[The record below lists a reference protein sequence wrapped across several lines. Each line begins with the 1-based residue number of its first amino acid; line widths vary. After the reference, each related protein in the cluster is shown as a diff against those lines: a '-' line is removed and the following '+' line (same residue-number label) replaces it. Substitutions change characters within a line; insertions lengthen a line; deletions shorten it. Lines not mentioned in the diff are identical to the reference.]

1 MEDTNVVIK
10 INKQLII
17 MVFYI
22 NVRGLTR
29 QRAEEQ
35 VYELMKN
42 QHCQFETPEIM
53 ENYIIRTIFLPVED
67 KESDVKI
74 IYPVSGQSE
83 NDEVLEFIKEL
94 EEKFCDSIDKNAK
107 EMASYWK
114 KTYREMKLKKLNGA

>member
-1 MEDTNVVIK
+1 
-10 INKQLII
+10 

-22 NVRGLTR
+22 DVRGLTR
-29 QRAEEQ
+29 QRAE
-35 VYELMKN
+35 LMKN
-42 QHCQFETPEIM
+42 QHSQFETPEIM

-83 NDEVLEFIKEL
+83 NDDVLEFIKEL
-94 EEKFCDSIDKNAK
+94 EEKFCDSIGKNAK
-107 EMASYWK
+107 EMVSYWK